1 VRRLQN
7 YALGE
12 WVDGSGKGAT
22 LYNAVTGAEVAV
34 ASSDGL
40 DFKAMLEHGRTVG
53 GPALRA
59 LTFHQRARIL
69 KALAQYLT
77 SRKDEF
83 YRVSAWTGAT
93 KGDSWID
100 VDGGIGTLFAYA
112 SRGRREFP
120 DETYF
125 VDGGPEALS
134 KGGTFIGRHICV
146 PMEGVAVQINA
157 FNFPVWGMLEKLAT
171 SFLAGVPT
179 IVKPATV
186 TSYLTEVVARAM
198 VESALLPAGT
208 FQLICGSAGDLLDH
222 VGSQDSVAFTGSA
235 STGLMLKSG
244 RAVLEH
250 NVRFNQEADSL
261 NFSML
266 GPDATPGTE
275 EFDLFVKEVVKEMT
289 VKAGQKCTAI
299 RRTFV
304 PEPMV
309 GDVVAALKKR
319 LAGVKVGDPS
329 VEGVRMGPLAGK
341 GQVREVEKNVDR
353 LKQATE
359 LVYGGPGTL
368 EVVGADAER
377 GAFFPTML
385 LYNDRP
391 FEKAEPHD
399 VEAFGP
405 VNTVM
410 PYRSVD
416 EAIELARLGKGSL
429 VGSLFTA
436 RDEVARKV
444 ALGTAAYHGRL
455 MLVNRHSAKESTGH
469 GSPLPH
475 LVHGGPG
482 RAGGGEEMGGV
493 RGVLHYMQ
501 RTAIQG
507 SPQTVASVTR
517 EWSKG
522 ATERLDRVHPF
533 RKYFEELEIGETL
546 LTHRRTVTESDVV
559 SFAGISGDFFYAHMD
574 DIAARDSL
582 FEKRVAHGY
591 FVLSAAAGLF
601 VDPAPGPVL
610 ANYGLEGLRFVKPVY
625 IGDTIRAR
633 LTCKQ
638 KTAKEDREGQI
649 PQGVVHWDVEVTNQD
664 QEPVAVYTILTLVR
678 RREAGGAQ
686 ANAAQVEQAMRGE
699 APAEVRPPEVM
710 AKTEPGSAPV
720 RVS

>member
-12 WVDGSGKGAT
+12 WVDGTAKGAT

-34 ASSDGL
+34 ASSEGL

-77 SRKDEF
+77 ARKDEF
-83 YRVSAWTGAT
+83 YQVSSWTGAT

-100 VDGGIGTLFAYA
+100 IDGGIGTLFAYA

-120 DETYF
+120 DETFF

-186 TSYLTEVVARAM
+186 TSYLTEVVAKAM
-198 VESALLPAGT
+198 IESGLLPSGT
-208 FQLICGSAGDLLDH
+208 FQLICGSAGDLLEY

-244 RAVLEH
+244 RAILEH

-266 GPDATPGTE
+266 GPDAAPGTD

-304 PEPMV
+304 PESMV
-309 GDVVAALKKR
+309 DDVVTALKKR

-353 LKQATE
+353 LKMATE

-368 EVVGADAER
+368 DVIGADADK

-391 FEKAEPHD
+391 FDRSEPHD

-410 PYRSVD
+410 PYRTVD

-429 VGSLFTA
+429 VGSLFTS
-436 RDEVARKV
+436 RDEVARQV
-444 ALGTAAYHGRL
+444 VLGTAAYHGRL

-664 QEPVAVYTILTLVR
+664 QDPVAVYTILTLVR
-678 RREAGGAQ
+678 RREAAGSQ
-686 ANAAQVEQAMRGE
+686 ASASQVEQAMRGE
-699 APAEVRPPEVM
+699 APAEVTPPEVM
-710 AKTEPGSAPV
+710 ARTEPGSAPV